1 MAFMLGK
8 HFVFLD
14 SFQFMASSLERLDA
28 ILSTDAFKYTSQV
41 FQNEKLALMKQT
53 GVYPYDYMDSFRK
66 FNDKQLPL
74 KEEFYS
80 ILIDE
85 AISDMQ
91 YQHAQK
97 VWNTFNMRTMGEY
110 HDLYLK
116 SDILL
121 LADVF

>member
-1 MAFMLGK
+1 M
-8 HFVFLD
+8 
-14 SFQFMASSLERLDA
+14 
-28 ILSTDAFKYTSQV
+28 INIT
-41 FQNEKLALMKQT
+41 
-53 GVYPYDYMDSFRK
+53 P
-66 FNDKQLPL
+66 

-80 ILIDE
+80 ILTDKG
-85 AISDMQ
+85 ISDAQ

-121 LADVF
+121 LADVLENFRRPPATILPAPA